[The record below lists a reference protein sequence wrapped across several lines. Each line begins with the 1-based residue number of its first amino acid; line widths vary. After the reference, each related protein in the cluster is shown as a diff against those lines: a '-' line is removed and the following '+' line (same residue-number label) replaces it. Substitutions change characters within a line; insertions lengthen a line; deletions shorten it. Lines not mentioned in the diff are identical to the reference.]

1 MLINLSTRWQTAK
14 KEVIFCQFE
23 IVGVRWYGRVQ
34 IGKKQVTARKFD
46 VSLAVFIGLSKSP
59 NPTINLYIFKITCG
73 RTTFSTVWG
82 GGFPYPPVSYQ
93 LVKIWQR
100 WFFEK
105 TLDNLSNFYY
115 NTQVPMRAC
124 VKKCWILALIFT
136 ELLHR
141 T

>member
-1 MLINLSTRWQTAK
+1 MQLFYFYIFVTSIKTKKKSRFLYRLSVSINLSTRWQTAK

-73 RTTFSTVWG
+73 RTTFSTARKSHCVA
-82 GGFPYPPVSYQ
+82 FFLFLYCK
-93 LVKIWQR
+93 KI
-100 WFFEK
+100 
-105 TLDNLSNFYY
+105 NF
-115 NTQVPMRAC
+115 VI
-124 VKKCWILALIFT
+124 K
-136 ELLHR
+136 
-141 T
+141 